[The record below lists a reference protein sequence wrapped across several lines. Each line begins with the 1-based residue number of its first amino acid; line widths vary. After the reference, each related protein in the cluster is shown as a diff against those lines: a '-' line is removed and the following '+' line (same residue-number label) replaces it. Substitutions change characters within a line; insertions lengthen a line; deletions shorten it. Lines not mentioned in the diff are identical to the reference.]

1 MTDDCWLAKTL
12 TQISAQWYSWQTW
25 LISVHY
31 SQKTLHF
38 LTVSSG
44 PTSVLSDILIT
55 LRKPHEIIFVG
66 RIFYNLWFLMTCELC
81 FWDVSEGGVTEK
93 TSFLRYFWDVL
104 KALQKRHL
112 FWDVFETFQG
122 RHKKS
127 SLLRCL
133 QGVTEMS
140 LSMEIWLRSL
150 RDIFCPLGR
159 WLCINF
165 LWVNFRSNCFLG
177 HWDRQQQ
184 RI

>member
-44 PTSVLSDILIT
+44 STSVLSDILIT
-55 LRKPHEIIFVG
+55 LRKPHKIFFVG

-81 FWDVSEGGVTEK
+81 FWDVSEASRKRHT
-93 TSFLRYFWDVL
+93 FLRCFWDVL
-104 KALQKRHL
+104 KALQKDIFFEMYLRRFKDATKSHL
-112 FWDVFETFQG
+112 IWDVCKG
-122 RHKKS
+122 S
-127 SLLRCL
+127 LRCL
-133 QGVTEMS
+133 CQWRS
-140 LSMEIWLRSL
+140 DWDLS
-150 RDIFCPLGR
+150 DISCPLGR

>member
-66 RIFYNLWFLMTCELC
+66 RIYNLWFLMTCELC
-81 FWDVSEGGVTEK
+81 FWDVSEA
-93 TSFLRYFWDVL
+93 SR
-104 KALQKRHL
+104 KRHL